1 MIGDGHTHAML
12 RRPNGR
18 GQPSRAAPDNEDI
31 RRMRR
36 EAHSCLLF
44 ALADCKG
51 DSLDERVGQLVGSEI
66 QIYAAEGKLK

>member
-18 GQPSRAAPDNEDI
+18 GQPGRAAPDNEDV

-36 EAHSCLLF
+36 EVHSCLLF
-44 ALADCKG
+44 ALADGKG
-51 DSLDERVGQLVGSEI
+51 DSLDEGKGRWVGSEI